1 MPTAARP
8 LGKLTRPARAL
19 LANDSVTCSTE
30 RSVPMTFSK
39 VSADTFRLS
48 MLTSW
53 SKRHT
58 SPLCRAEPDSSSS
71 ETISPGSPAL
81 SSSKTMPRGELRVTV
96 IDSGP
101 SAQQRGG
108 TQRHGRQTR
117 RAPAVATANTRGV
130 HMASTTIWG
139 LSVSRVLSTSRKV
152 GEPGFASAGV
162 CERWLSR

>member
-8 LGKLTRPARAL
+8 LGKQTRPARAL

-39 VSADTFRLS
+39 LSADTFRLS

-58 SPLCRAEPDSSSS
+58 SPLCPAEPDSSSS

-139 LSVSRVLSTSRKV
+139 LSVSRVLSTQIETR
-152 GEPGFASAGV
+152 GARLLLPECG
-162 CERWLSR
+162 ERWLSR